1 MKISYDINL
10 VEWIKFS
17 ENHSEYTIFQSY
29 EMYSAYKLS
38 KNHKPYVFSVIEN
51 NNIVGL
57 LLAVVQYESLV
68 ILSNLT
74 KRSIIIGGPLI
85 KDNSIKILSFLLEK
99 YNSFMKNKV
108 LYTQV
113 RVMKFNPK
121 WKKIFHKHGYNYEE
135 HLNIIVDL
143 KKSENQLYND
153 LNIKRRNEI
162 KRSKREGVVFKVKND
177 LNSLHLCYPILQE
190 VYRRAKLPLAN
201 ISIFENLLK
210 NSKQNLG
217 LKIATANFGGK
228 VIGCMIIL
236 VYNKTIYDYYAGSY
250 SYYYKKFP
258 NQLIPWEV
266 FLWGKKNNYE
276 IFNFGGAG
284 KPNIPY
290 GVRDYKKKFGGDFT
304 NPGRY
309 IHNHK
314 KFTYTFVKLLF
325 QIWKKIKK

>member
-57 LLAVVQYESLV
+57 LLAVVQYESLG

-121 WKKIFHKHGYNYEE
+121 W
-135 HLNIIVDL
+135 
-143 KKSENQLYND
+143 
-153 LNIKRRNEI
+153 
-162 KRSKREGVVFKVKND
+162 
-177 LNSLHLCYPILQE
+177 
-190 VYRRAKLPLAN
+190 
-201 ISIFENLLK
+201 
-210 NSKQNLG
+210 
-217 LKIATANFGGK
+217 T
-228 VIGCMIIL
+228 
-236 VYNKTIYDYYAGSY
+236 
-250 SYYYKKFP
+250 
-258 NQLIPWEV
+258 
-266 FLWGKKNNYE
+266 
-276 IFNFGGAG
+276 
-284 KPNIPY
+284 
-290 GVRDYKKKFGGDFT
+290 
-304 NPGRY
+304 
-309 IHNHK
+309 
-314 KFTYTFVKLLF
+314 
-325 QIWKKIKK
+325 